1 VALVGDGGLAMTM
14 AELETA
20 VREHAR
26 VIVIVFDNER
36 YGTIRMW
43 QDRRGTGSDVGT
55 ELGPVDFAAIGRAM
69 GTRGVRVESDA
80 EFEPALRQA
89 LAETRS
95 TVIQLALDRRWV
107 SVDQP
112 ATA

>member
-1 VALVGDGGLAMTM
+1 MTM

-26 VIVIVFDNER
+26 VIVVVFDNER

-43 QDRRGTGSDVGT
+43 QERRGTGQGVAT
-55 ELGPVDFAAIGRAM
+55 ELGPVDFAAIARAC
-69 GTRGVRVESDA
+69 GARGARVETRRR
-80 EFEPALRQA
+80 LRA
-89 LAETRS
+89 GAPGGAGGDRP
-95 TVIQLALDRRWV
+95 TVIQVALDRRWV

-112 ATA
+112 PA